1 MGKDGYQKVANK
13 KDLQE
18 GSLLKVE
25 PEGKPIVLSL
35 VNGKVYAMDAYQ
47 MKPTEALMLLI

>member
-35 VNGKVYAMDAYQ
+35 VNGKVYAMDAVCV
-47 MKPTEALMLLI
+47 PTRLDL